1 MDIVDP
7 VSTREHAG
15 PIATARAA
23 FKTHGRGFIV
33 RGAPNTRCV
42 GLAALAAK
50 LDIVRPCKRSAT
62 PCQTQLFPKPPR
74 ISYLGLFIFL
84 PLAWWLS

>member
-1 MDIVDP
+1 VTEPPAGAMDIVDP

-33 RGAPNTRCV
+33 SLDDRKAPHYSTS
-42 GLAALAAK
+42 
-50 LDIVRPCKRSAT
+50 P
-62 PCQTQLFPKPPR
+62 
-74 ISYLGLFIFL
+74 
-84 PLAWWLS
+84 